1 VFGHWQRLLELT
13 ETGIIDYWEILFRPM
28 PGKCK
33 ANFQTGYNA
42 LPTDNQQHKPLTLKN
57 LTGAFLVL
65 LVGSSLS
72 LLTFLCEK
80 IISMWTE
87 HQQRQSNKKFR
98 QEIQ

>member
-28 PGKCK
+28 PGKCE
-33 ANFQTGYNA
+33 ANYKTGYNA
-42 LPTDNQQHKPLTLKN
+42 LPTDNQHKPLTLKN

-65 LVGSSLS
+65 LVGLSLS
-72 LLTFLCEK
+72 LLAFLYEK

-87 HQQRQSNKKFR
+87 HQQRQSNNKFR